1 MDYGVPLGHRFRA
14 LKLWFVMRYF
24 GRERITQMLRNHIR
38 WARRF
43 AELVDADQ
51 RFERVAPV
59 PFSVVCFHFKG
70 TDDQNRAILDNVNS
84 TGRAFISHTALND
97 RVVLRMAIGNLA
109 TTWDDVAE
117 AWRLI
122 QQAAELP

>member
-1 MDYGVPLGHRFRA
+1 M
-14 LKLWFVMRYF
+14 K
-24 GRERITQMLRNHIR
+24 
-38 WARRF
+38 
-43 AELVDADQ
+43 
-51 RFERVAPV
+51 PV
-59 PFSVVCFHFKG
+59 PFSVVCFRHKG
-70 TDDQNRAILDNVNS
+70 SDDQNRAILDRVNA

-122 QQAAELP
+122 QQAAAELP